1 MGRSPDIL
9 KFVDS
14 AVNGIKS
21 VEEQVMAGTPVKD
34 LEKELWAVYRDCES
48 AVFLVKLEISDV
60 ESSDNASTQ
69 IDVDHV
75 EQMMSLTR
83 DHLVNVPRFMGEGK
97 MVQALEQ
104 LRSARNIMAEVY
116 ARARREN
123 LRAIRESRKSK
134 DKKA

>member
-21 VEEQVMAGTPVKD
+21 VEEQVMAGIPVKD

-60 ESSDNASTQ
+60 ESSDNAITR

-75 EQMMSLTR
+75 EQTMSLAA
-83 DHLVNVPRFMGEGK
+83 DHLVNVPRFMREGK

>member
-14 AVNGIKS
+14 AANGIKS

-60 ESSDNASTQ
+60 EFSDNTSTR
-69 IDVDHV
+69 IDIDHM
-75 EQMMSLTR
+75 EQTISLAG
-83 DHLVNVPRFMGEGK
+83 DQLVNVLRFMGEGK
-97 MVQALEQ
+97 MIQALEQ

-116 ARARREN
+116 ARAKREN

>member
-21 VEEQVMAGTPVKD
+21 VEEKVMARTPVKD

-60 ESSDNASTQ
+60 EASDDTSIR
-69 IDVDHV
+69 IDVDHM
-75 EQMMSLTR
+75 EQTISLAG
-83 DHLVNVPRFMGEGK
+83 DLLVNVLRFIREGK
-97 MVQALEQ
+97 MIQALEQ
-104 LRSARNIMAEVY
+104 LRSVRNIMAEAY

-123 LRAIRESRKSK
+123 LRAIRERGKSK
-134 DKKA
+134 DNKS